1 MKLEDLYTIVYYTG
15 NTESSDFEDKII
27 ENLIKQSGNI
37 PIISVTQKPLNLGKN
52 ICVGNV
58 GHSYFNAFRQI
69 LIGVKEV
76 KTPYVIRAE
85 SDFIH
90 SPSYFSFKN
99 PVKDVYMFDN
109 VWMVFHKSARRFE
122 KAFYKKGAS
131 DGCQIF
137 KKEKYIEL
145 AEKEFE
151 GKPMWSTEHGAR
163 NVFERKR
170 VELFTG
176 VPCISFKTEDGMSFF
191 TKTKL
196 HPSGTFRFKS
206 EVLPYWGTAT
216 EIENKYFNE

>member
-90 SPSYFSFKN
+90 SPSYFSFK
-99 PVKDVYMFDN
+99 
-109 VWMVFHKSARRFE
+109 KSC
-122 KAFYKKGAS
+122 KG
-131 DGCQIF
+131 
-137 KKEKYIEL
+137 
-145 AEKEFE
+145 
-151 GKPMWSTEHGAR
+151 
-163 NVFERKR
+163 
-170 VELFTG
+170 
-176 VPCISFKTEDGMSFF
+176 CIY
-191 TKTKL
+191 
-196 HPSGTFRFKS
+196 
-206 EVLPYWGTAT
+206 V
-216 EIENKYFNE
+216 